1 MFLSKWKRLQKCRP
15 LLLLLLNRRFL
26 SGSKIQWID
35 QVFHP
40 LLPLGATNWLCGAF
54 SILSR
59 ILFWNLEISLDF
71 RVPARKWQLD
81 LSDSL
86 CIDFDSSAKL
96 KKSLHSLCFEGF
108 PMSYWAVAHKSW
120 VKWYSHK
127 LYYEGYDLAVCRKYW
142 YLMHAII
149 QLLPNSGGIVLWAIP
164 VSMTYFT
171 QA

>member
-1 MFLSKWKRLQKCRP
+1 MQAPAAAASEQ
-15 LLLLLLNRRFL
+15 
-26 SGSKIQWID
+26 
-35 QVFHP
+35 
-40 LLPLGATNWLCGAF
+40 
-54 SILSR
+54 
-59 ILFWNLEISLDF
+59 EISQCFKNTMTRSSVSPIASIWCYQLTLWCIFHSIQNLFLKFRISLEF
-71 RVPARKWQLD
+71 RVPARKWQLH

-86 CIDFDSSAKL
+86 CIDFDSSPKL

-108 PMSYWAVAHKSW
+108 PMSYPAVAFHKSW

-149 QLLPNSGGIVLWAIP
+149 QLLPNSGGIVLWTIP

-171 QA
+171 PILNQLNFSAN